1 MTWIENP
8 SSRNNSEAEQK
19 LAEQKKLRELQ
30 DKKPSE
36 TTQDVRT
43 KEVFHIALPVI
54 KEALGK
60 QKQIME
66 QMITELK
73 TKEYNVTDNF
83 SGMMKSLGNFT
94 SPDNYMG
101 FSTLQKWEWQL
112 LTIQT
117 WHNFQWKTNTGERLD
132 TVENFQ
138 ARSNI
143 VFSSLLRLEYALS
156 SGQRMEDI
164 QKDPSMVAFFMSPEA
179 KYMTA
184 LSGGIPVDTAMQEY
198 NLRKARN
205 LKDFIINWD
214 ILAESYYDKLK
225 WTPYEAQADKER
237 MGKLA
242 YARKKWLTDFGNT
255 FLSLDQFGLLVTW
268 WAIGKWVWATIAMSP
283 KLAQVSVQATDTFST
298 GKLWIATRALPWV
311 NVVKTQAGEWLATTL
326 TKFGVNFPLE
336 IGKFA
341 WYESIAKQFWG
352 DDTAKIVAML
362 MMVMPWTKE
371 GFASSLRA
379 KVAKEWKQIQ
389 AWEVKW
395 EFVKWIQTNYWED
408 KAKQM
413 LYAGLVEAKMQSGK
427 IAKTGYD
434 AEVGSAVEKMI
445 AELRTQVKAE
455 PVKKVVT
462 EATAQAIP
470 RRKLNQ
476 MWAVLVWGGGNK
488 PKPTTTG
495 TESPRATQS
504 EVPKEQPK
512 ELLPETT
519 DTTKQVRD
527 KVANVVG
534 DSPEMTE
541 LLKAG
546 LPRGYILA
554 LKEHWVNEASLLQMK
569 WWSGKKPEE
578 VDLINNAIRTH
589 NQDALQ
595 NNRPDLMLTPE
606 EWHAIYGYSTN
617 LFFKTLNGALWR
629 NEWGKLSLTS
639 ILKSGLDK
647 MPLAKPTQYRGDNHL
662 LNDMLQG
669 RPVSRDF
676 LESPEWIKFLTELE
690 WRKFILKGFI
700 SSANNPADTFLEEGG
715 IKYYLTIQWS
725 SAKDITPLAIFPNF
739 GDKLKV
745 SKLQPDGTKALE
757 FGKKTSQESV
767 FPPWTEIVINKAKR
781 DEINGNTFISIE
793 ASEVPKK

>member
-1 MTWIENP
+1 MAWLETP
-8 SSRNNSEAEQK
+8 SSRDNTDAERR
-19 LAEQKKLRELQ
+19 LAEEKKQREQ
-30 DKKPSE
+30 REANRPPE

-43 KEVFHIALPVI
+43 KEVFRIALPVI
-54 KEALGK
+54 KEALWK

-73 TKEYNVTDNF
+73 AKELTFWNF
-83 SGMMKSLGNFT
+83 ANPENLL
-94 SPDNYMG
+94 G
-101 FSTLQKWEWQL
+101 FSTLVRWDG
-112 LTIQT
+112 
-117 WHNFQWKTNTGERLD
+117 KTNTGERLE
-132 TVENFQ
+132 TIENFQ

-156 SGQRMEDI
+156 SWQRMEDI
-164 QKDPSMVAFFMSPEA
+164 VKDSSMVALFMSPEA

-184 LSGGIPVDTAMQEY
+184 LSGWMTVDMAMQEY

-255 FLSLDQFGLLVTW
+255 FLSLDQLGLLVAW

-283 KLAQVSVQATDTFST
+283 KLAQVSVQATDTLST

-362 MMVMPWTKE
+362 MMVMPWAKE

-427 IAKTGYD
+427 MTKTGYD
-434 AEVGSAVEKMI
+434 AEVGKTVDVMI
-445 AELRTQVKAE
+445 ASIFSKTE
-455 PVKKVVT
+455 PVKQAVGQVT
-462 EATAQAIP
+462 QTLSHTP
-470 RRKLNQ
+470 SSPLKRTDT
-476 MWAVLVWGGGNK
+476 
-488 PKPTTTG
+488 PKTTPP
-495 TESPRATQS
+495 EI
-504 EVPKEQPK
+504 PKEQIPEK
-512 ELLPETT
+512 QTVSSQEKTHTTLETT
-519 DTTKQVRD
+519 KYKTLYED
-527 KVANVVG
+527 
-534 DSPEMTE
+534 PE
-541 LLKAG
+541 
-546 LPRGYILA
+546 YSFLA
-554 LKEHWVNEASLLQMK
+554 WEKY
-569 WWSGKKPEE
+569 KKLRE
-578 VDLINNAIRTH
+578 VFPNLSHKDIVWEWNNAI
-589 NQDALQ
+589 
-595 NNRPDLMLTPE
+595 
-606 EWHAIYGYSTN
+606 
-617 LFFKTLNGALWR
+617 
-629 NEWGKLSLTS
+629 
-639 ILKSGLDK
+639 ILK
-647 MPLAKPTQYRGDNHL
+647 H
-662 LNDMLQG
+662 
-669 RPVSRDF
+669 
-676 LESPEWIKFLTELE
+676 
-690 WRKFILKGFI
+690 
-700 SSANNPADTFLEEGG
+700 
-715 IKYYLTIQWS
+715 
-725 SAKDITPLAIFPNF
+725 
-739 GDKLKV
+739 
-745 SKLQPDGTKALE
+745 PDGTKVIKIAKEWSKDKLDTEAINHKQFRNALISLQE
-757 FGKKTSQESV
+757 ELIDNPAFAYLKKFRIPRIAELEWLQWVYEMEKVQGLSLKSLATLRYHSKSLQDMPENFYKGMNDAQVESFLKERWLKV
-767 FPPWTEIVINKAKR
+767 YPRNQTEIDNRWASDSDRVFMVDLEREWDNLLKWDITNLEKLLKERWYYHNDLHWGNVMETDDWKTMYIIDFGRSRILPINK
-781 DEINGNTFISIE
+781 
-793 ASEVPKK
+793 